1 MCTVGL
7 RKSIDMWLVDN
18 IADKLKFK
26 LDEHKELKRIE
37 RDAYEAERCVVSGDN
52 VNDKREAAR
61 QKGIKKAQKQSG
73 GFSARLDRAAERMKN
88 NKTKTAGKNNDVPSM
103 IYFGPK
109 V

>member
-1 MCTVGL
+1 
-7 RKSIDMWLVDN
+7 MWFVDN

-37 RDAYEAERCVVSGDN
+37 RDAYEAERCIVSGDDI
-52 VNDKREAAR
+52 NDKREAAR

-73 GFSARLDRAAERMKN
+73 GFGARLDRAAERMKQ
-88 NKTKTAGKNNDVPSM
+88 NKTGTSNENDAIPSM
-103 IYFGPK
+103 ISFGPK